1 MLGFWNNQGDK
12 TENTTQEAT
21 HYLEFKALYASAFPG
36 VMSGVPL
43 KTLIAPNL
51 AQVSPN
57 YYIKVR

>member
-12 TENTTQEAT
+12 TENTTPEAA

-36 VMSGVPL
+36 VMSSVSL

-51 AQVSPN
+51 TQVCPN
-57 YYIKVR
+57 Y

>member
-12 TENTTQEAT
+12 TENTTQEAA

-36 VMSGVPL
+36 VPL

-51 AQVSPN
+51 TQVCPN
-57 YYIKVR
+57 Y

>member
-12 TENTTQEAT
+12 TENTTQEAA

>member
-12 TENTTQEAT
+12 TENTAQEAA

-36 VMSGVPL
+36 VMSSVPL

-51 AQVSPN
+51 TQACPN
-57 YYIKVR
+57 YCIKLK